1 MPISTGDDERPS
13 SLLLTPYGC
22 WMNHPRLKCC
32 LRLLCVLAAQ
42 AASVLALHRLG
53 RVPFLVV
60 GWHELAW
67 WLRVTPAEDALV
79 AVLRSA
85 ALAVAWWLLAST
97 VLCLLARLS
106 GARGAVRLADG
117 LALPVV
123 RRLAQRAAA
132 AGLSAGLVLGPAA
145 ARAEPVVVPPDAAAV
160 STMDDDRSGSHRNAL
175 SQEPRS
181 PNSAE
186 NDRGRPRP
194 ASRISGPP
202 ADRQAAAGGRRAV
215 VASQVAGDQP
225 PDPYRVRL
233 GDSLWTIAQ
242 QHVAAQRA
250 DDSTVAVAG
259 YWVRLVEA
267 AIPSLRSEDPD
278 VIHPGEVITLPPLQR
293 P

>member
-1 MPISTGDDERPS
+1 
-13 SLLLTPYGC
+13 
-22 WMNHPRLKCC
+22 MNHPRLKCC

-215 VASQVAGDQP
+215 VASQAAGDQP

-278 VIHPGEVITLPPLQR
+278 VIHPGEVITAPPLQR